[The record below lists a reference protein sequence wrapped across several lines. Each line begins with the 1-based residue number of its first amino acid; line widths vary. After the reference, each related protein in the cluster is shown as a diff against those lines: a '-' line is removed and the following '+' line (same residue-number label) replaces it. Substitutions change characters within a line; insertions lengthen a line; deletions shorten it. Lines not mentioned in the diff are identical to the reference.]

1 MEKVIIKAYNDQSF
15 ADAHFVNDPA
25 NPFTAMINPETYAL
39 DYKVEFTEGQGHG
52 TSSAHQRFNFKKPDE
67 MSFEFLFDNTGI
79 IDNAPLAAA
88 DLNNKIEGFKKL
100 LLELDSDSHEPRHF
114 IVAWGSFIFKGRC
127 NALTITYKLFDPDGT
142 PIRAVCKATF
152 KGSIDEQLRVAQD
165 DPHSP
170 DITHYRVVKSGE
182 TLPWL
187 CYQVYGDSKYYL
199 QIAKVNKLTDFR
211 NLKQGQQL
219 SFPPVINTSTNA

>member
-79 IDNAPLAAA
+79 IDNAPLPAA

-219 SFPPVINTSTNA
+219 SFPPVTNTSTNA

>member
-15 ADAHFVNDPA
+15 ADANFVNDPA
-25 NPFTAMINPETYAL
+25 NPFTAMINPETYSL

-79 IDNAPLAAA
+79 IDNEPLEAA
-88 DLNNKIEGFKKL
+88 DLNDKIEGFKKL

-127 NALTITYKLFDPDGT
+127 NALTINYKLFDPDGT

-219 SFPPVINTSTNA
+219 SFPPVTNTSTNA